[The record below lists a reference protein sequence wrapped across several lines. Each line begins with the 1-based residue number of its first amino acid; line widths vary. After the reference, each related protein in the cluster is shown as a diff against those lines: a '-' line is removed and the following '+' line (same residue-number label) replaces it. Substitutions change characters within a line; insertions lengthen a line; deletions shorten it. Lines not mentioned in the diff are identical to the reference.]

1 MASLK
6 ENGYSSTFTQCRC
19 NPQFE
24 SSIIT
29 TFKTTL
35 NAPFPSRLNEYQV
48 VNWYSAM
55 EMLRFNFFV
64 KILFLFLNLKK
75 KKNSFLYMNS
85 VLNKKNNNNK
95 KFMDEI
101 HM

>member
-55 EMLRFNFFV
+55 ETLRFNFFV
-64 KILFLFLNLKK
+64 KILFSFLNLKK
-75 KKNSFLYMNS
+75 KKKILFYT
-85 VLNKKNNNNK
+85 
-95 KFMDEI
+95 
-101 HM
+101 